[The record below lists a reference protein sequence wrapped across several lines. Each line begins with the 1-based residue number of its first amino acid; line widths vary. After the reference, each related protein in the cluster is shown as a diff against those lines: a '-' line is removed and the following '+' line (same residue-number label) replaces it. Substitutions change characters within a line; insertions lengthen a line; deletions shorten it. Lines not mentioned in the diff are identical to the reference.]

1 MTDFGERPIEQE
13 ARRRPPL
20 RSRSS
25 RVNAMRWAD
34 FGPTPGKTCSAFI
47 ISSSRGLNFMGI
59 SFKAA
64 PKE

>member
-1 MTDFGERPIEQE
+1 MTDFGERPIEQGPDAGLAALALQQGE
-13 ARRRPPL
+13 P
-20 RSRSS
+20 
-25 RVNAMRWAD
+25 MRWAD

-47 ISSSRGLNFMGI
+47 ISSEQGLNFMGI